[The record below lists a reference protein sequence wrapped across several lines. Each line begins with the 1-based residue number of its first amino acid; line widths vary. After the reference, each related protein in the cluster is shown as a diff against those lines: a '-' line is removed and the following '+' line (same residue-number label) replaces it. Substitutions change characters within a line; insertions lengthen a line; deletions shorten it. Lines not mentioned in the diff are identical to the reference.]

1 MKKKDSANTRG
12 NRRVMLVGASKHF
25 VWSRVASSHPSHRLK
40 MQEVSPQA
48 VTKQGRDLEI
58 SISQLK
64 RDTALHIAPSSLWI
78 PVVCSGKGTT
88 KLKIEI
94 IKTGALEHHLTHFV
108 RQRGERE
115 VPSLTLPF
123 TVAHTKAHVSLQ
135 TSPHDCCHGTM
146 A

>member
-1 MKKKDSANTRG
+1 
-12 NRRVMLVGASKHF
+12 MLEGASKHF

-48 VTKQGRDLEI
+48 VKKQGGDMKI

-64 RDTALHIAPSSLWI
+64 RDLALQITPSSLWI
-78 PVVCSGKGTT
+78 PVVCSAKGTT
-88 KLKIEI
+88 NLKIQI
-94 IKTGALEHHLTHFV
+94 IKPGALEHHLMYFV
-108 RQRGERE
+108 WQRGKRE

-123 TVAHTKAHVSLQ
+123 TVAHTKTHVSLQ
-135 TSPHDCCHGTM
+135 NSPHGCCHGAM